1 MTERRVIALVGAI
14 AALAFTAPALGAEN
28 RCGILTN
35 PTPANWWLTDRD
47 GEWTIG
53 AQGGYQAEGIENI
66 PEEFFEDGWVSA
78 NGSYGYRCGC
88 LKVDSNRKTMRIAK
102 VHSARP
108 LPMRKCDADKA
119 LQRALRRGR

>member
-35 PTPANWWLTDRD
+35 PTPANWWLIDRD

-66 PEEFFEDGWVSA
+66 
-78 NGSYGYRCGC
+78 
-88 LKVDSNRKTMRIAK
+88 KKTLHI
-102 VHSARP
+102 
-108 LPMRKCDADKA
+108 KCTKSSKQDIIVQA
-119 LQRALRRGR
+119 G